1 MTLAND
7 VPSNVTALNASL
19 APGVA
24 AENATRETTRDG
36 TTAYLAALH
45 TSAERL
51 FLSNLLVLSCVFTGL
66 VTACLRPVGY
76 LTLARR
82 AVPLAE

>member
-45 TSAERL
+45 TLRSG
-51 FLSNLLVLSCVFTGL
+51 SSCRTYS
-66 VTACLRPVGY
+66 CY
-76 LTLARR
+76 R
-82 AVPLAE
+82 ASSQDSSHST